1 MKTVKLAAPASHE
14 QAAAVLAVQETHA
27 QRAASDEVE
36 WILDNGAQ
44 ASVTSDLSLF
54 TELHHDTVS
63 ELKFGN
69 GCVERAQVGTVGMVV
84 TNAHTGQKGERL
96 LEEVSY
102 SKNAPYNLLSQTYMQ
117 FKCGFKVSLSDDQ
130 LITWL
135 TKGKLKLRFDYDRGH
150 YRMRAPRLSKVVLG
164 VTASQVENPMALLH
178 NRLGH
183 ASMDSIKAM
192 AAQKYNF
199 GIKFQQQ
206 SFAPYE
212 CVPCI
217 ESKTKRMSYSRGPTR
232 ISKKLQKLCVDL
244 CSVGVEAVSKAN
256 QFLLVVD
263 EATRFK
269 WGFLLTTKAE
279 ATAEIKT
286 LLLRLAAKHP
296 KLKTQVLFSDGGG
309 EFLNAEP
316 QTFCGGRG
324 IELRSSNPYSPQEN
338 SIVERSNQTVMRQ
351 VRSMLNATQLPPSL
365 WGEAFLHAIETLNYT
380 TTSALKNNMTPYETL
395 HGQRPDLSKLR
406 TWGCLVHMH
415 IPDAARQRKEKLS
428 SRTQLCL
435 LLGYS
440 SSTNGYKLIN
450 LRNGSV
456 TTCRGGNMKAHE
468 QFTVDSIYVENLLQ
482 NTFAYGVHELP
493 ANVPIVPIKST
504 MQSYVKLPG
513 GAAAQRAAQLAQL
526 AMVGEPAAPVGDNH
540 EVSAVVPAAP
550 VGGVPCDDDSAA
562 SVGDVTRRKRRRAPA
577 DDDNWEPAAEHQQAA
592 AARSTASS
600 RPKRTRQRSVR
611 LKDYVVTSVLAVAVE
626 DVPATSKRPDP
637 RDGQTGKQP
646 WKPKWIPS
654 APMGRGI

>member
-1 MKTVKLAAPASHE
+1 M
-14 QAAAVLAVQETHA
+14 
-27 QRAASDEVE
+27 
-36 WILDNGAQ
+36 
-44 ASVTSDLSLF
+44 
-54 TELHHDTVS
+54 
-63 ELKFGN
+63 
-69 GCVERAQVGTVGMVV
+69 
-84 TNAHTGQKGERL
+84 
-96 LEEVSY
+96 
-102 SKNAPYNLLSQTYMQ
+102 
-117 FKCGFKVSLSDDQ
+117 
-130 LITWL
+130 
-135 TKGKLKLRFDYDRGH
+135 
-150 YRMRAPRLSKVVLG
+150 
-164 VTASQVENPMALLH
+164 
-178 NRLGH
+178 
-183 ASMDSIKAM
+183 
-192 AAQKYNF
+192 
-199 GIKFQQQ
+199 
-206 SFAPYE
+206 
-212 CVPCI
+212 
-217 ESKTKRMSYSRGPTR
+217 
-232 ISKKLQKLCVDL
+232 
-244 CSVGVEAVSKAN
+244 
-256 QFLLVVD
+256 
-263 EATRFK
+263 
-269 WGFLLTTKAE
+269 
-279 ATAEIKT
+279 
-286 LLLRLAAKHP
+286 
-296 KLKTQVLFSDGGG
+296 LFSDGGG

-380 TTSALKNNMTPYETL
+380 TTPALKNNMTPYEAL

-428 SRTQLCL
+428 SRRQLCL

-450 LRNGSV
+450 LRNGYV

-504 MQSYVKLPG
+504 MQSYVKLPD

-577 DDDNWEPAAEHQQAA
+577 DDDNWEPAAELQQAA
-592 AARSTASS
+592 ASRSTASS